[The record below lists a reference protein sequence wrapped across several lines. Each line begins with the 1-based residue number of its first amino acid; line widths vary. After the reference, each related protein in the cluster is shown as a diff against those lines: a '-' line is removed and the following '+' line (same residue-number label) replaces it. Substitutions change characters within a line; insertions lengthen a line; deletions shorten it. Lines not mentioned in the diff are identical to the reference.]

1 MFPCR
6 ASLFACLSV
15 LSLAV
20 PGERA
25 LAALAHPGAP
35 DSYQVWRASTV
46 EALSLRGDAPSLAT
60 AALISHDSGAL
71 GLASRADDLTP
82 DDTAIGWIH
91 LRVCALTP
99 NCDIRGS
106 ATEMRWLDPDNSAAW
121 LPTLAAAIKDR
132 DSVELDRVLAH
143 MAQGTRVDFY
153 WNRIV
158 VMMFDAMKSVS
169 GRVRGRYADSDA
181 TRLAFVT
188 GIAAAKIV
196 SPLAMLADG
205 CRESKPG
212 TARRESC
219 AKIVNILRHS
229 DTVAAQLTG
238 IRIERRFVRADSKE
252 YRALGERR
260 RALEWRVASAAKFDK
275 PLLPWLTSAH
285 ARWKLQRMRT
295 MPREEDVIVAI
306 LRDHGMPLDPP
317 PPPPP
322 PTRPPAPPEPLHLKP
337 P

>member
-1 MFPCR
+1 MLSR
-6 ASLFACLSV
+6 HALLFTA
-15 LSLAV
+15 LSLLAV
-20 PGERA
+20 SCPGARA
-25 LAALAHPGAP
+25 AAALARPSTRDA
-35 DSYQVWRASTV
+35 YKVWLAATVNALGVRA
-46 EALSLRGDAPSLAT
+46 DAPALAT
-60 AALISHDSGAL
+60 AALISHDPGAL
-71 GLASRADDLTP
+71 GLAGRADDLTP
-82 DDTAIGWIH
+82 DDAAIGWIH

-121 LPTLAAAIKDR
+121 LPTLAAAGKDR
-132 DSVELDRVLAH
+132 DSVETDRVLAH

-158 VMMFDAMKSVS
+158 VMMFDAMKAVS
-169 GRVRGRYADSDA
+169 GRVRGHYADSDA
-181 TRLAFVT
+181 ARLGFVT
-188 GIAAAKIV
+188 SVAAAKIV
-196 SPLAMLADG
+196 PSLSMLAEV
-205 CRESKPG
+205 CRATKPG

-219 AKIVNILRHS
+219 VKIASILRQS
-229 DTVAAQLTG
+229 DTVVAQLTG
-238 IRIERRFVRADSKE
+238 IRIGRRLVRAESKE

-260 RALEWRVASAAKFDK
+260 GVLEWRVKTAAAFDR
-275 PLLPWLTSAH
+275 PLLPWLTSVH

-295 MPREEDVIVAI
+295 MPREEDVIVAV

-322 PTRPPAPPEPLHLKP
+322 PTPPPAPPEPLHMAP